1 MDAIIVPIRDK
12 IVEKFSQV
20 WEKISYVPKDA
31 LNADSGINDLFNS
44 VSTQMDA
51 RHAVTKKI
59 FDEAKDKLK
68 IEINTLFEEKD
79 FTEKI
84 KDIIIVSLKSI
95 AFSLAFTISA
105 AMRIVTE
112 ASKLLNDTVILFPVA
127 LIATSILIPIT
138 SLFNEAVAAS
148 FKKFHMIGTDIDI
161 NKILEGEK
169 EKIDIETYKTKTNKL
184 IDDLNPLI
192 EKLNDKIEK
201 FNEGIEKSKNEKANN
216 NINNNQQPAQQ
227 NKLPQIDNLNKV
239 ENNLKEEEEFQN
251 LEKAINKAKKSAE
264 DALNIHDF
272 SKHEN
277 IEQLK
282 EAINELSGL
291 REKIKGANA
300 LNNITNNNN

>member
-1 MDAIIVPIRDK
+1 
-12 IVEKFSQV
+12 
-20 WEKISYVPKDA
+20 
-31 LNADSGINDLFNS
+31 
-44 VSTQMDA
+44 
-51 RHAVTKKI
+51 
-59 FDEAKDKLK
+59 
-68 IEINTLFEEKD
+68 
-79 FTEKI
+79 
-84 KDIIIVSLKSI
+84 
-95 AFSLAFTISA
+95 
-105 AMRIVTE
+105 
-112 ASKLLNDTVILFPVA
+112 
-127 LIATSILIPIT
+127 
-138 SLFNEAVAAS
+138 
-148 FKKFHMIGTDIDI
+148 MIGKDIDI

>member
-20 WEKISYVPKDA
+20 WEKISCVPKDA

-59 FDEAKDKLK
+59 FDKAKDELK
-68 IEINTLFEEKD
+68 TEISALLDETVSLN
-79 FTEKI
+79 KI
-84 KDIIIVSLKSI
+84 KDIIKVSLKSI

-138 SLFNEAVAAS
+138 NLFNKAVNAS
-148 FKKFHMIGTDIDI
+148 FEKSGMIDKKLDLDE
-161 NKILEGEK
+161 ILKKEK
-169 EKIDIETYKTKTNKL
+169 ENLDIETYTTKANKP
-184 IDDLNPLI
+184 IDDFNPLI
-192 EKLNDKIEK
+192 KELNDKIKELKNQEK
-201 FNEGIEKSKNEKANN
+201 ID
-216 NINNNQQPAQQ
+216 QQ
-227 NKLPQIDNLNKV
+227 NELKPIDGLIKVKNISDKKTFTDLKTKLANA
-239 ENNLKEEEEFQN
+239 KE
-251 LEKAINKAKKSAE
+251 SAE
-264 DALNIHDF
+264 NALKINDF
-272 SKHEN
+272 SKQEN

-282 EAINELSGL
+282 KVIKELSDL
-291 REKIKGANA
+291 REKIKGANEQ
-300 LNNITNNNN
+300 NNNK